1 MSSCVSII
9 STLNL
14 QISQSTHFYHVYNK
28 YTWNEQCQRKHGAK
42 AGGIIFHLGSCC
54 DLLLRKLG
62 VQWCSGWDV
71 IEFLPSHYGI
81 IGCECLM
88 ENCIETLIDPYEIIT
103 INWKRRMRCTMKHS
117 AWSDYDI
124 CCNDNNH
131 CTVQIK
137 HSKDTNDM
145 KWCNEY

>member
-103 INWKRRMRCTMKHS
+103 IPNWKRRMRCTMKHS
-117 AWSDYDI
+117 AWPDYLL
-124 CCNDNNH
+124 
-131 CTVQIK
+131 K
-137 HSKDTNDM
+137 RK
-145 KWCNEY
+145 